1 MLNKF
6 KKIYVILLTF
16 IFFLSYE
23 IFCKQGQNTIMIFAP
38 ASLKDSLS
46 EILKYYENYK
56 HLEVKDV
63 YLGTA
68 QLAQQIRNGAKPD
81 LFISAN
87 IEWMEHLEARGL
99 VLKSYRFVLL
109 GNSLV
114 AVTSNE
120 NFLTKK
126 KAYFKNI
133 KNTFL
138 NTGTRISLAMVE
150 AVPAGVYA
158 KEFFINIGIWDKI
171 SSNIANS
178 PNVRAALSF
187 ISRGD
192 LEYGVVYKSDALA
205 DKRVKIIYDLDPVLY
220 SKVQYPMTI
229 LNEKQQTIDLYNFLR
244 EKKAQKIFKRWGF
257 ITYND

>member
-1 MLNKF
+1 MLNKL
-6 KKIYVILLTF
+6 KKIHIILLAF

-23 IFCKQGQNTIMIFAP
+23 IFCKQNHNTLMIFAP

-46 EILKYYENYK
+46 EILKYYENNKY
-56 HLEVKDV
+56 LEVKDV

-68 QLAQQIRNGAKPD
+68 QLAQQIRNGAQPD

-114 AVTSNE
+114 AVTSNK
-120 NFLTKK
+120 NFLIKK
-126 KAYFKNI
+126 KEYFKNI

-138 NTGTRISLAMVE
+138 NTETRISLAMVE
-150 AVPAGVYA
+150 AVPAGIYA

-171 SSNIANS
+171 RSNIASS

-205 DKRVKIIYDLDPVLY
+205 DKRVKIIYDLDPALY

-229 LNEKQQTIDLYNFLR
+229 LNEKQKTIDLYNFLR

-257 ITYND
+257 KTYND